1 MQDPDA
7 WILPLSSPLCA
18 DSKRVGGKASQLH
31 WLSTNGFPVP
41 DARVLG
47 VGAFNAHF
55 EGFDFNEVPPVPDLT
70 DALTQV
76 LEAQCLA
83 LTTSESPYVVIR
95 SSALGEDGTSHS
107 FAGQHATYYYIDTPN
122 IGKAVVDCWM
132 SLFSPAA
139 LSYRRHL
146 AIAAGRPAM
155 AVIIQRMVHADRSGV
170 CFTEDPTGSRPG
182 FGLIEAAWGL
192 GAALVDGRV
201 SPDRYWIDP
210 EGRQTERR
218 IGRKRLRI
226 AIHLQEPS
234 AARLEPVPLPL
245 QSRAVLS
252 SADVDRIGASA
263 RRIARLKGTPQ
274 DVEWAFAD
282 GEFHLLQ
289 SRAVTTQPTDLFSAV
304 DGRWVLFKPLIEN
317 FSEPLTPMTVDLLR
331 RVLPPIGTFI
341 HGWYYLNLARLQR
354 FSPRRMDDAALA
366 RVLLLRDSGIS
377 ATWNWTGVLRG
388 AVLLVVG
395 YLSAGAFWSRTSRA
409 PAQGL
414 SVFTAHCESVLADP
428 GCDPLRA
435 LQRLMHNRH
444 PLRPVGEFPLQV
456 NIASGRYFLLFGMLK
471 RLLNRLAPGFDQSK
485 LAFLCSGG
493 EGMISRLMV
502 EEIQALGE
510 LARTDPEIGSALL
523 ERDGDTQALLG
534 RLDPDHPFAAALAG
548 FLQRYGHRTL
558 RELELATPR
567 WREDSTAVLNMI
579 RTAARN
585 PANTHAQESNIDPH
599 GLLLAAQDELH
610 QRLRFRWN
618 RRLVDWLISRIRH
631 YAMLRENSRHYHSM
645 LFDTVRRKLLMMEDQ
660 LIAAGRLRCAEDIF
674 FLEYE
679 EALALK
685 AEGLDW
691 IDVEERIRNRR
702 RAYQRRSLKPPPLTL
717 GVDLPAASTATTNG
731 SRLTGDCASPGCA
744 EGLARVILD
753 PGTETGLEP
762 GEILIAPYTDPAWTP
777 LFPPAAAIV
786 VEIGSYLS
794 HAGTVAREF
803 QVPCLVDVNDVT
815 RTIRTGQRLR
825 VNATEGWLEILP

>member
-1 MQDPDA
+1 MWVYRPGRGFLRGWLRGRGSLYLRRGVLDN
-7 WILPLSSPLCA
+7 WRGGTVSSCRYRPC
-18 DSKRVGGKASQLH
+18 
-31 WLSTNGFPVP
+31 
-41 DARVLG
+41 
-47 VGAFNAHF
+47 
-55 EGFDFNEVPPVPDLT
+55 
-70 DALTQV
+70 
-76 LEAQCLA
+76 
-83 LTTSESPYVVIR
+83 
-95 SSALGEDGTSHS
+95 ALGKSAPFSGLLANRFDGDQFREGRLLCHGRASGLLCLGS
-107 FAGQHATYYYIDTPN
+107 FIAR
-122 IGKAVVDCWM
+122 
-132 SLFSPAA
+132 SLRGFSPCRAFYVA
-139 LSYRRHL
+139 
-146 AIAAGRPAM
+146 
-155 AVIIQRMVHADRSGV
+155 
-170 CFTEDPTGSRPG
+170 PG
-182 FGLIEAAWGL
+182 T
-192 GAALVDGRV
+192 VRV
-201 SPDRYWIDP
+201 
-210 EGRQTERR
+210 
-218 IGRKRLRI
+218 
-226 AIHLQEPS
+226 
-234 AARLEPVPLPL
+234 V
-245 QSRAVLS
+245 
-252 SADVDRIGASA
+252 
-263 RRIARLKGTPQ
+263 
-274 DVEWAFAD
+274 
-282 GEFHLLQ
+282 Q

-435 LQRLMHNRH
+435 LQRLMHTRH

-567 WREDSTAVLNMI
+567 WRE
-579 RTAARN
+579 RT
-585 PANTHAQESNIDPH
+585 
-599 GLLLAAQDELH
+599 
-610 QRLRFRWN
+610 
-618 RRLVDWLISRIRH
+618 
-631 YAMLRENSRHYHSM
+631 
-645 LFDTVRRKLLMMEDQ
+645 
-660 LIAAGRLRCAEDIF
+660 
-674 FLEYE
+674 
-679 EALALK
+679 
-685 AEGLDW
+685 
-691 IDVEERIRNRR
+691 
-702 RAYQRRSLKPPPLTL
+702 
-717 GVDLPAASTATTNG
+717 
-731 SRLTGDCASPGCA
+731 
-744 EGLARVILD
+744 
-753 PGTETGLEP
+753 
-762 GEILIAPYTDPAWTP
+762 
-777 LFPPAAAIV
+777 
-786 VEIGSYLS
+786 
-794 HAGTVAREF
+794 
-803 QVPCLVDVNDVT
+803 VP
-815 RTIRTGQRLR
+815 RY
-825 VNATEGWLEILP
+825 